1 VPLPLRPA
9 SLSTLLLTALLTA
22 GAAPATAAVPAGPPA
37 ADPAAPTTAA
47 VATGGRDEGDDD
59 GGLLNAPAAP
69 GGTPVVSAPSPG
81 LAPYGAGDPL
91 LDAGGAAPT
100 VPAAADGTPRD
111 LALQAFVVV
120 NGVVV
125 AGAAF
130 SYGPRSRRR
139 TRLRNQR
146 RNCRRGRAGG
156 RR

>member
-1 VPLPLRPA
+1 MPLPLRPA

-37 ADPAAPTTAA
+37 ADPAAPTAA
-47 VATGGRDEGDDD
+47 ATVGRDDEGDDD

-69 GGTPVVSAPSPG
+69 GATPVVSAPSPG

-91 LDAGGAAPT
+91 LDAGGVAPAA
-100 VPAAADGTPRD
+100 PAAADGAPRD
-111 LALQAFVVV
+111 LAVQAFVVV

-139 TRLRNQR
+139 ARLRARLRNQR
-146 RNCRRGRAGG
+146 PSRAGG